1 METVL
6 VFLQTP
12 AAPAA
17 PAAPEEPQPAEPA
30 AEEADMPPG
39 FLFKVTHQKSQN
51 ASRACTRARAG
62 R

>member
-12 AAPAA
+12 AA
-17 PAAPEEPQPAEPA
+17 EPQPAEPA
-30 AEEADMPPG
+30 AEAADMPPG

-51 ASRACTRARAG
+51 ASCACARARAG
-62 R
+62 H